1 MHLEPVRQSRG
12 VSVGKLF
19 REMFMLKSGFVVAL
33 LMIFMSAAQ
42 ADTTAPTSQG
52 ATSVQGNLDAN
63 KSNGNADKE
72 LTIAQKNITADRSS
86 RSDNAMS
93 GGSARSGR

>member
-1 MHLEPVRQSRG
+1 
-12 VSVGKLF
+12 
-19 REMFMLKSGFVVAL
+19 ML
-33 LMIFMSAAQ
+33 
-42 ADTTAPTSQG
+42 P
-52 ATSVQGNLDAN
+52 SVQGNLDAN

-93 GGSARSGR
+93 GGSARSGRSGR